1 MIGFAAAM
9 LQLSSRIW
17 DPSSVIF
24 GASVDTWAPPLVV
37 LALVFYFNR
46 GLAKQSRYFGYIASA
61 CLTLVMSVEL
71 PWRYAGAAALI
82 YGILLLELGIR
93 RDLLDFRLQGY
104 AIAALGAIGAG
115 FSFLDPQ
122 HARNIWIYGGAAG
135 LSLSV
140 SIRAARSLA
149 SLPEMERRALR
160 IGGAI
165 GTAGLTAVL
174 ATRLFPAP
182 YWGVALLGVSIALLE
197 LAWASLPAEMLIPAI
212 TVNLVGIGELIVE
225 HAAGI
230 QKHPELSVWISF
242 VGAALAFYF
251 LSARLLGNTS
261 PDRAPV
267 RVMAPWLGSAFTLAA
282 IYMLLPTP
290 YVCVAF
296 GALAILVV
304 EAGSASG
311 APNLIWNGRT
321 VSVLAAASLIGL
333 AFQPND
339 VILLNCA
346 LVAVIHLILLFRL
359 RDLPLARVHGYLA
372 ALIVAGALF
381 NQVSGGMLTLSWSLE
396 GIGLLAL
403 GFAARERSL
412 RLSGLTTLLMC
423 VGKVFFYDLR
433 NLETLYRIFSFVGL
447 GAILLLVSWIYTRF
461 KEQLRKYL

>member
-1 MIGFAAAM
+1 
-9 LQLSSRIW
+9 
-17 DPSSVIF
+17 
-24 GASVDTWAPPLVV
+24 
-37 LALVFYFNR
+37 
-46 GLAKQSRYFGYIASA
+46 
-61 CLTLVMSVEL
+61 VMGMEL

-82 YGILLLELGIR
+82 YGIFLVELGIR
-93 RDLLDFRLQGY
+93 RNFLDFRLQGY
-104 AIAALGAIGAG
+104 AIAALGATGAG

-122 HARNIWIYGGAAG
+122 HARNIWIYAVAAA

-149 SLPEMERRALR
+149 SLLEIERRALR

-174 ATRLFPAP
+174 ATRLLLAP
-182 YWGVALLGVSIALLE
+182 YWGVALLGVSITLFE
-197 LAWASLPAEMLIPAI
+197 LAWASLPAEMLIPAVA
-212 TVNLVGIGELIVE
+212 VNLAGIGELIVE

-230 QKHPELSVWISF
+230 QKHPEQSVWISF

-251 LSARLLGNTS
+251 LSTRLLGNTS

-267 RVMAPWLGSAFTLAA
+267 RVIAPWLGSAFTLAA

-290 YVCVAF
+290 YVCVTF

-304 EAGSASG
+304 EAGSACG
-311 APNLIWNGRT
+311 APNLIWNGRA
-321 VSVLAAASLIGL
+321 VSLLAAASLIGL
-333 AFQPND
+333 AYQPND
-339 VILLNCA
+339 VILSNCS
-346 LVAVIHLILLFRL
+346 LVAIVQLMLLFRL
-359 RDLPLARVHGYLA
+359 RKLPLARVHGYLA

-412 RLSGLTTLLMC
+412 RLSGLTTLLIC

-447 GAILLLVSWIYTRF
+447 GAILLSVSWIYTRF